1 MTIVPI
7 ASDVPVQRYARAAGV
22 LLLLSIVGGFFGEL
36 YLPSKLIVAGDAA
49 ATASNLTTLDSLYRL
64 GFAGYLLEA
73 VCDVSLTLVFYV
85 LLRPVNRE
93 LALATVLFGII
104 STTLFAMGEAFYFAP
119 PLLLSGADYLT
130 VFTAEQLNAFAL
142 LAVKM
147 YGRVSGIFMLFY
159 GVATLLRG
167 YLILRSDFL
176 PSLLGVLMII
186 AGSAFVVRNFVFVLA
201 PAYASDLFLAPMF
214 LAAVSL
220 TGWFLVKGVD
230 VPKWRAMAASGR
242 HLAD

>member
-1 MTIVPI
+1 MTTVPLATDI
-7 ASDVPVQRYARAAGV
+7 PVQRYAKVAGV

-49 ATASNLTTLDSLYRL
+49 ATARNLTTLDSLYRL

-104 STTLFAMGEAFYFAP
+104 STTLFAVGEAFYFAP

-130 VFTAEQLNAFAL
+130 VFTTEQLNAFAL
-142 LAVKM
+142 LAINM
-147 YGRVSGIFMLFY
+147 YGRVAGIFMLFY

-167 YLILRSDFL
+167 YLILRSGFL
-176 PSLLGVLMII
+176 PRLLGILMIV
-186 AGSAFVVRNFVFVLA
+186 AGTGFIVRNFVLVLA

-220 TGWFLVKGVD
+220 TGWMLVKGVD

-242 HLAD
+242 HLAG

>member
-1 MTIVPI
+1 MPTVSI
-7 ASDVPVQRYARAAGV
+7 ATDIPVQRYARIAGV

-36 YLPSKLIVAGDAA
+36 YLPSRLIVEGDAA
-49 ATASNLTTLDSLYRL
+49 ATARNLTTLDSLYRL

-93 LALATVLFGII
+93 LALATVLFGVI
-104 STTLFAMGEAFYFAP
+104 STTLFAVGEAFYFAP

-130 VFTAEQLNAFAL
+130 VFTTEQLNAFAY
-142 LAVKM
+142 LAIKM
-147 YGRVSGIFMLFY
+147 YGRVAGIFMLFY
-159 GVATLLRG
+159 GAATLLRG
-167 YLILRSDFL
+167 YLILRSGFL
-176 PSLLGVLMII
+176 PGLLGILMMV
-186 AGSAFVVRNFVFVLA
+186 AGTGFIVRNFVLVLA

-220 TGWFLVKGVD
+220 TGWMLVKGVD
-230 VPKWRAMAASGR
+230 VPKWRAMATSGR
-242 HLAD
+242 DLAG